1 MALLLSRCLKFLM
14 MNFTSKY
21 MLHVCFTNYIL
32 RLDQL
37 EAKNEQQ
44 EVKDTEQVA
53 KVVDL
58 DRKVAENEIKINN
71 PKVEMDQLKKNSD
84 LGGKTIN

>member
-1 MALLLSRCLKFLM
+1 

-32 RLDQL
+32 WLDQL

-58 DRKVAENEIKINN
+58 DRKVAENEIKIQNQI
-71 PKVEMDQLKKNSD
+71 VEMDQLKKNSE
-84 LGGKTIN
+84 LGGKIIN